1 MAWAEEVTRVSETQV
16 SDGAYA
22 AASAMF
28 AEKDLVDL
36 TAAIAAMNA
45 FNRMGV
51 SFRLK
56 PAARA

>member
-1 MAWAEEVTRVSETQV
+1 
-16 SDGAYA
+16 
-22 AASAMF
+22 MF

-51 SFRLK
+51 SFRVK
-56 PAARA
+56 PAAKT

>member
-1 MAWAEEVTRVSETQV
+1 ML
-16 SDGAYA
+16 
-22 AASAMF
+22 

-51 SFRLK
+51 SFRLN
-56 PAARA
+56 PAAKHDDLVTQHANAMLQRGP